1 MRRYSPKTG
10 RSKETIFRRS
20 KVDGNRDLRNIGA
33 AVELDHRVPRN
44 FFKNVLLPFACTRI
58 FLLLVGFFAISRLS
72 SAAEPG
78 WTGPT
83 SSAAINM
90 WSHFDGSWYLSIA
103 RDGYHFSPGAS
114 NAAFAPLYPMLMR
127 IVGQLF
133 GGSNAAMLL
142 AGILISNIALLA
154 AVAYLVSLMQ
164 LEGHDDAAARAAW
177 YLLIFPTSFFFS
189 AVYPMSLFLALATGA
204 FHHARRGRW
213 SIAAMLTALATLSRP
228 DGVLLSA
235 GLALEYFLQHRLAIR
250 RDILWLASG
259 PVALLAW
266 MAFQWRQ
273 FGNPLAFVAAQR
285 QWDPSP
291 IQTVI
296 HSSRAGL
303 QLGCAALFVILV
315 ILGLRFLR
323 PSYSLFAA
331 SMLAVMLA
339 AVRLWSITRLSW
351 IVLHS
356 PRSWCAGHPRP
367 EMAIRSHPF
376 HGSRCAALGPADG
389 AVRARSLGRIASGNA
404 VPPV

>member
-1 MRRYSPKTG
+1 METAIYRKSA
-10 RSKETIFRRS
+10 RS
-20 KVDGNRDLRNIGA
+20 
-33 AVELDHRVPRN
+33 VELDHPLPRH
-44 FFKNVLLPFACTRI
+44 FFKTVLLPFACTRI
-58 FLLLVGFFAISRLS
+58 FLLLAGCFAISRLS

-103 RDGYHFSPGAS
+103 RDGYRFSPTAQS

-127 IVGQLF
+127 IGGQLF
-133 GGSNAAMLL
+133 GGSDAAILL
-142 AGILISNIALLA
+142 AGILISNLALLT
-154 AVAYLVSLMQ
+154 AVAYLVALMR
-164 LEGHDDAAARAAW
+164 LEGHDDAAARTAW

-204 FHHARRGRW
+204 FYHARRGQW

-259 PVALLAW
+259 PATLLAW
-266 MAFQWRQ
+266 MAFQWHQ

-303 QLGCAALFVILV
+303 QLGCAGLFIILV
-315 ILGLRFLR
+315 ILCLRFLR
-323 PSYSLFAA
+323 PSYTLFAA
-331 SMLAVMLA
+331 SMLAVMLSA
-339 AVRLWSITRLSW
+339 ARFWSITRFV
-351 IVLHS
+351 IVLF
-356 PRSWCAGHPRP
+356 PAF
-367 EMAIRSHPF
+367 MV
-376 HGSRCAALGPADG
+376 LGI
-389 AVRARSLGRIASGNA
+389 LGRRWRFAHIAYVALA
-404 VPPV
+404 VPLSTLLMMRFALDLWVA

>member
-1 MRRYSPKTG
+1 MESTLYRTAAQP
-10 RSKETIFRRS
+10 
-20 KVDGNRDLRNIGA
+20 VDLSRQF
-33 AVELDHRVPRN
+33 PRH
-44 FFKNVLLPFACTRI
+44 FFKNVLLPFACTRL
-58 FLLLVGFFAISRLS
+58 FLLLAACFAVSRLAS
-72 SAAEPG
+72 SADPG

-103 RDGYHFSPGAS
+103 KTGYHFSPGAQS

-127 IVGQLF
+127 IGGQLF
-133 GGSNAAMLL
+133 GGSDVAILT
-142 AGILISNIALLA
+142 AGILISNLALLA

-204 FHHARRGRW
+204 FYHARRGQW
-213 SIAAMLTALATLSRP
+213 NIAATLTALATLSRP

-259 PVALLAW
+259 PAALLGW
-266 MAFQWRQ
+266 IAFQWHQ
-273 FGNPLAFVAAQR
+273 FGDPLAFVAAQR

-303 QLGCAALFVILV
+303 QLGCAALFLILV
-315 ILGLRFLR
+315 ILCLRFLR
-323 PSYSLFAA
+323 PSYTLFAA
-331 SMLAVMLA
+331 SMLGVMLA
-339 AVRLWSITRLSW
+339 AARFWSITRFV
-351 IVLHS
+351 IVLF
-356 PRSWCAGHPRP
+356 PAF
-367 EMAIRSHPF
+367 MVLAI
-376 HGSRCAALGPADG
+376 
-389 AVRARSLGRIASGNA
+389 LGRRWRFAHIAYVALAAPLSTLLMIRFA
-404 VPPV
+404 LDLWVA